1 MINKELLVHS
11 IKRLILDKVIPDMSD
26 TMNRVDKSLLFLAKK
41 RKYIPYFRMIG
52 IIKQD
57 EYMDQDEHLY
67 QQMIHHPLY
76 RYTLTD
82 DYHYNTNDWSYNGKV
97 LFESTLKSQYD
108 QYGKCMLN
116 VEKLLMLQKLDV
128 DSILSNKYGL
138 DSRRFTCG
146 SKKRRQEYAHS
157 FTKCLFNKVSN
168 SDIKK
173 LLSNIIELFR
183 SFTFIKGRYC
193 MMQYN
198 SMMDEFMHL
207 VRSSDDGNSG
217 AIKDIHLHVV
227 NSANSIYGDIV
238 SGVFYRLFTMHMSKI
253 YMFLKQLDDSLIDKY
268 NELYCS
274 NKLIYNKDKINKFYD
289 SISKN
294 INNCNNRNLLLAMLN
309 DILCCT
315 KYMVTYVI
323 FNVDDI
329 RCIEIHYDTGKT
341 EYLILDTY
349 NYHCMQSIIYNDR
362 EKCCGFDLS
371 YIRKVSGDAID
382 VNTLWILRSGKIEVF
397 RTNKFGI
404 NFSEAV
410 KSFED
415 ELRKVVINFDS
426 DNDSFDDM
434 DIRAKDVNNWRQFII
449 DRLIDLG
456 LTIGTNNKQF
466 NIMLHVI
473 LDSYMC
479 KHVFGFNGENIESIN
494 QMTTMIANQK
504 IRSIPMI
511 VNVIEDIEYRYDCN
525 IEWVYLINPVYISR
539 LYGEDTMDM
548 FMKSTM
554 RDAYDTTN
562 LLGLVPGYYNQVFSR
577 MIQKFDKPYLYK
589 CKKFMDGISKLTSS
603 STYTKKVK
611 KEIIKHRHK
620 LSNSTTRGGSFI
632 LQPKIVSTKLSE
644 MTPYKTESSTN
655 ATLPVKWDS
664 ELVFKAPYLVYV
676 KITDRKTGAPILD
689 FDLKNISDPYK
700 VLFNTN
706 ILPMVAKYTNLHDEL
721 CKMYFSVANDED
733 MNKFLKGV
741 CKAIV
746 VAITSINL
754 SLADSINCLRFSN
767 TLNGTLGAI
776 QYYNDDVE
784 YFREG
789 LPFKH
794 IIWSDNHHGK
804 E

>member
-26 TMNRVDKSLLFLAKK
+26 TMNRVDKGLLFLAKN
-41 RKYIPYFRMIG
+41 RKYIPYFNLIG
-52 IIKQD
+52 IIKED
-57 EYMDQDEHLY
+57 AYRDQTKHLY
-67 QQMIHHPLY
+67 QQMIEHPLY
-76 RYTLTD
+76 QYTFTD
-82 DYHYNTNDWSYNGKV
+82 SYYYDTNDWSYDSKV
-97 LFESTLKSQYD
+97 LFGSTLKSRYD
-108 QYGKCMLN
+108 QYDKCILN
-116 VEKLLMLQKLDV
+116 VDKLSMLQRLDV
-128 DSILSNKYGL
+128 DSILSSKYGL

-146 SKKRRQEYAHS
+146 SKKWRQEYAHN
-157 FTKCLFNKVSN
+157 FTKRLYNNISS

-173 LLSNIIELFR
+173 LLFNIIELFR
-183 SFTFIKGRYC
+183 SFTFIKCRYC

-198 SMMDEFMHL
+198 SMMNEFVQL
-207 VRSSDDGNSG
+207 VKDADDGSSG
-217 AIKDIHLHVV
+217 AIKDIQLHVV
-227 NSANSIYGDIV
+227 NPANSIHGDMI
-238 SGVFYRLFTMHMSKI
+238 SGVFYRLFTMHMDRTYK
-253 YMFLKQLDDSLIDKY
+253 LLAQLGDYLVDKY
-268 NELYCS
+268 NQLYYT
-274 NKLIYNKDKINKFYD
+274 NKLLYNEDQINWFYD
-289 SISKN
+289 SISKSV
-294 INNCNNRNLLLAMLN
+294 NNCHDHGLLVMILN

-315 KYMVTYVI
+315 KYIVTGVI
-323 FNVDDI
+323 FNIDDI
-329 RCIEIHYDTGKT
+329 RCIEIHYDTDTT

-349 NYHCMQSIIYNDR
+349 NYQCMQSIIYSDR

-382 VNTLWILRSGKIEVF
+382 VNTLWVLRSGKIEPF

-415 ELRKVVINFDS
+415 ELRKVVINFESDS
-426 DNDSFDDM
+426 DSFDEM
-434 DIRAKDVNNWRQFII
+434 DIHTKDVNNWRQFIT

-466 NIMLHVI
+466 NIMLHII
-473 LDSYMC
+473 LDSYMRN
-479 KHVFGFNGENIESIN
+479 HVFGSTGENIETVN
-494 QMTTMIANQK
+494 QMTAMIANQK

-511 VNVIEDIEYRYDCN
+511 GSIIEHIEYQYNCN
-525 IEWVYLINPVYISR
+525 IEWVYLINPIYISR

-548 FMKSTM
+548 FMKSTI

-562 LLGLVPGYYNQVFSR
+562 LLGLVPGYYNQIFSR
-577 MIQKFDKPYLYK
+577 TMQQFDKPYLYK
-589 CKKFMDGISKLTSS
+589 CKKFMDGVNRLTSS
-603 STYTKKVK
+603 STYTKKIK
-611 KEIIKHRHK
+611 KEIIKHRYHSLHSSIRSR
-620 LSNSTTRGGSFI
+620 LSI

-644 MTPYKTESSTN
+644 MTPYKTELSTN
-655 ATLPVKWDS
+655 ATLPVKLDS

-676 KITDRKTGAPILD
+676 KITNKKTGAPILD

-706 ILPMVAKYTNLHDEL
+706 ILPMITKHTNLYEEI

-767 TLNGTLGAI
+767 TLNGTLSAI
-776 QYYNDDVE
+776 QYYNDDVD

-794 IIWSDNHHGK
+794 IIWSDGHYEK
-804 E
+804 Q

>member
-1 MINKELLVHS
+1 MINKELLIHS

-41 RKYIPYFRMIG
+41 RKYVPYFRLIG

-57 EYMDQDEHLY
+57 EYRDQDEHLY

-97 LFESTLKSQYD
+97 LFGSTLKSQYD
-108 QYGKCMLN
+108 QYDKQVLN
-116 VEKLLMLQKLDV
+116 VNKLLMLQKFDV
-128 DSILSNKYGL
+128 DGILSSKYGL

-146 SKKRRQEYAHS
+146 SKKRRKEYARN

-173 LLSNIIELFR
+173 LLSNIIELYR
-183 SFTFIKGRYC
+183 SFTFIKGKYC

-198 SMMDEFMHL
+198 SMMDEFMQL
-207 VRSSDDGNSG
+207 VRSSDDGSSG
-217 AIKDIHLHVV
+217 AIKDIHLHIV
-227 NSANSIYGDIV
+227 NPANSLYGDIV

-253 YMFLKQLDDSLIDKY
+253 YMFLPQSDDSSIDEY

-274 NKLIYNKDKINKFYD
+274 NKLIYNKDKINWFYD
-289 SISKN
+289 RISKN
-294 INNCNNRNLLLAMLN
+294 INNCNNRRLLLAMLN

-349 NYHCMQSIIYNDR
+349 NYQCLQSVDFSDR

-371 YIRKVSGDAID
+371 YIRKASGDAID
-382 VNTLWILRSGKIEVF
+382 VNSLWILRSGKIDVF
-397 RTNKFGI
+397 RTNKYGI
-404 NFSEAV
+404 NFSESI

-415 ELRKVVINFDS
+415 ELRKVVINFDNTIGS
-426 DNDSFDDM
+426 IEDDEDM
-434 DIRAKDVNNWRQFII
+434 CVKDVNDWRQFII
-449 DRLIDLG
+449 DMLVELG
-456 LTIGTNNKQF
+456 LTMGTNNKQF

-473 LDSYMC
+473 LDCYMR
-479 KHVFGFNGENIESIN
+479 KHVFGINGENIKTVN
-494 QMTTMIANQK
+494 QKTTNIVNQK

-511 VNVIEDIEYRYDCN
+511 RSIVEHIEHQHDCN
-525 IEWVYLINPVYISR
+525 IEWICLINPMYISR
-539 LYGEDTMDM
+539 LYGEDTLEM

-554 RDAYDTTN
+554 RNAYDITN
-562 LLGLVPGYYNQVFSR
+562 LLGIVPGYYNPIFSKISQR
-577 MIQKFDKPYLYK
+577 VDKPYLYL
-589 CKKFMDGISKLTSS
+589 CKKFMHGMKGATSS
-603 STYTKKVK
+603 SMYTKRIK
-611 KEIIKHRHK
+611 KEIIRHRFRRPQ
-620 LSNSTTRGGSFI
+620 LTILGGLVASQI
-632 LQPKIVSTKLSE
+632 KVVPTKLAD
-644 MTPYKTESSTN
+644 MTPYKTNVCEN
-655 ATLPVKWDS
+655 ATGIVKCDRD
-664 ELVFKAPYLVYV
+664 LVFKAPYLVYV
-676 KITDRKTGAPILD
+676 KITDKKTCEPILD
-689 FDLKNISDPYK
+689 FDLKNLNDTYK
-700 VLFNTN
+700 VIFNTN
-706 ILPMVAKYTNLHDEL
+706 ILSQIAKHTDLHDEL

-733 MNKFLKGV
+733 MSKFLNHV
-741 CKAIV
+741 CQTIV
-746 VAITSINL
+746 VTMTGINL
-754 SLADSINCLRFSN
+754 SLADSINCLRFSE

-776 QYYNDDVE
+776 QYYNDDVD
-784 YFREG
+784 YFMDG

-794 IIWSDNHHGK
+794 IMWSDHYGK
-804 E
+804 Q